1 MKKLHEIYADTTPI
15 MSLDDW
21 GKNSANNNLI
31 SEAGL
36 SRVLSQ
42 VKSEQ
47 DFAVLT
53 AYRGNY
59 TKEQNIA
66 RNRDLRSELNK
77 KRMGPYQLVGHWQEC
92 QDSSYDY
99 KNCPKNLLKD
109 VIERS
114 YLVVKPKDMTP
125 EEFREFL
132 ISMLQKFEQDG
143 AVYRV
148 GNDIN
153 ILEKSGNTFKIG
165 SGMSIG
171 KIAQGYSQHV
181 KKTNVPF
188 TFEGVEIPSTNI
200 GRRLFQEAGLSYP
213 VLNAKELQ
221 ETNTWEEVGQN
232 CPETISESS
241 LSRIF
246 SHVEGTGSFGVVSA
260 FRDEKSNTENK
271 ERHSELKSM
280 IRKSGYGF
288 IEMRGGYNGDQGFVQ
303 EYSLFV
309 PNVSRKDIME
319 FGKAF
324 DQHSVIF
331 KDDKEFVLIG
341 TNSSSGFGQTIT
353 TFVRG
358 GKSNMNMA
366 KEAIKDFFSA
376 LAKGSHSGKKF
387 VFNVEE
393 RESWSFNQAAYSNR
407 GEEPKWFTII
417 HDE

>member
-1 MKKLHEIYADTTPI
+1 MKKFHEIYADTTPI

-21 GKNSANNNLI
+21 GRDSTNNNLI

-114 YLVVKPKDMTP
+114 YLVVKPKDMTT
-125 EEFREFL
+125 EQFREFL

-143 AVYRV
+143 AVYRT

-153 ILEKSGNTFKIG
+153 ILEKSGNLFKIG
-165 SGMSIG
+165 SGISIG

-188 TFEGVEIPSTNI
+188 TFEGVEIPSTNM

-213 VLNAKELQ
+213 VLDSKEIQ
-221 ETNTWEEVGQN
+221 ESITWNEIRLCDSIEE
-232 CPETISESS
+232 
-241 LSRIF
+241 
-246 SHVEGTGSFGVVSA
+246 
-260 FRDEKSNTENK
+260 
-271 ERHSELKSM
+271 
-280 IRKSGYGF
+280 
-288 IEMRGGYNGDQGFVQ
+288 
-303 EYSLFV
+303 
-309 PNVSRKDIME
+309 
-319 FGKAF
+319 
-324 DQHSVIF
+324 
-331 KDDKEFVLIG
+331 
-341 TNSSSGFGQTIT
+341 
-353 TFVRG
+353 
-358 GKSNMNMA
+358 
-366 KEAIKDFFSA
+366 
-376 LAKGSHSGKKF
+376 
-387 VFNVEE
+387 EE
-393 RESWSFNQAAYSNR
+393 
-407 GEEPKWFTII
+407 
-417 HDE
+417 